1 MKKAIHK
8 TWNIHRNTPMLES
21 LFNQVAGPQDCCK
34 TYLLHALF
42 VDIVSHFISAIN
54 LLIYK
59 EGL

>member
-1 MKKAIHK
+1 
-8 TWNIHRNTPMLES
+8 MLES
-21 LFNQVAGPQDCCK
+21 LFNQVARPQDCCK